1 MQTSNNGP
9 NPFQHDSTQWGLI
22 QLRLRREREEQE
34 RIDSS
39 KSEIDRI
46 HEDALR
52 RFYARSNSGE
62 GSTNSSVILA
72 DKEKINLAQQV
83 DESRRVYW
91 RKTENG
97 FEQITK

>member
-1 MQTSNNGP
+1 MEDYSRQVWS
-9 NPFQHDSTQWGLI
+9 HDSTAWGLI
-22 QLRLRREREEQE
+22 QRRIQREREEAE
-34 RIDSS
+34 RIEAQKTD
-39 KSEIDRI
+39 IDRI
-46 HEDALR
+46 HEEALR

-62 GSTNSSVILA
+62 GSIEPNVSSA

-97 FEQITK
+97 FEQITR